1 MTDALVRIHQL
12 KKRWPS
18 SKNLALEIP
27 RLHIS
32 QSEKIAILGPSGS
45 GKTTLLKTISKDLK
59 IDEGHVYFLNQD
71 LEGWSALELSHYRA
85 VLPQSNEM
93 SFDLSVSLIVSL
105 GRVSRTSQSETEY
118 IVYQCLE
125 LCKASHLLDRS
136 YHQLSGGEKARVQMA
151 KVFAQLWD
159 VHGGALLV
167 DEPFAAL
174 DPYLQIFLLKSLS
187 QFVAQRSLSV
197 IAILHDVNHAMQFFD
212 RALLIKNGQVLMDT
226 QISEMQK
233 ESLEDLY
240 ENSFLEFK
248 TTHAE
253 RYFIAK

>member
-12 KKRWPS
+12 KKHWLS
-18 SKNLALEIP
+18 SNNLALDIP

-45 GKTTLLKTISKDLK
+45 GKTTFLKVISKDLK
-59 IDEGHVYFLNQD
+59 IDEGNIYFLNQD
-71 LEGWSALELSHYRA
+71 MEDWSALELSHHRA

-93 SFDLSVSLIVSL
+93 GFDLPVSLIVSL
-105 GRVSRTSQSETEY
+105 GRVSRTCQSETKY
-118 IVYQCLE
+118 IVCQCLE
-125 LCKASHLLDRS
+125 LCRATHLLDRS

-159 VHGGALLV
+159 VHGGALWI

-174 DPYLQIFLLKSLS
+174 DPFLQIFLLKSLN
-187 QFVAQRSLSV
+187 QFLSQRSLAV

-212 RALLIKNGQVLMDT
+212 RALLIKNGQLLMDT

-233 ESLEDLY
+233 ESLEELY

-248 TTHAE
+248 TTNAE

>member
-1 MTDALVRIHQL
+1 
-12 KKRWPS
+12 
-18 SKNLALEIP
+18 
-27 RLHIS
+27 
-32 QSEKIAILGPSGS
+32 
-45 GKTTLLKTISKDLK
+45 
-59 IDEGHVYFLNQD
+59 
-71 LEGWSALELSHYRA
+71 
-85 VLPQSNEM
+85 
-93 SFDLSVSLIVSL
+93 LIVSL
-105 GRVSRTSQSETEY
+105 GRVSRASQSETEY
-118 IVYQCLE
+118 IVCQCLE

-159 VHGGALLV
+159 VHGGALWI

-174 DPYLQIFLLKSLS
+174 DPFLQIFLLKSLN
-187 QFVAQRSLSV
+187 QFISQRSLAV

-248 TTHAE
+248 TINSE

>member
-12 KKRWPS
+12 KKRWPAS
-18 SKNLALEIP
+18 INLALDIP
-27 RLHIS
+27 QLDIDR
-32 QSEKIAILGPSGS
+32 SEKIAILGPSGS

-59 IDEGHVYFLNQD
+59 IDEGHVYFLNQE
-71 LEGWSALELSHYRA
+71 LEGWSALELSHHRA
-85 VLPQSNEM
+85 VLPQSNEIG
-93 SFDLSVSLIVSL
+93 FDLSVSLIVSL
-105 GRVSRTSQSETEY
+105 GRVSRSCQSETEY
-118 IVYQCLE
+118 ITYQCLE

-187 QFVAQRSLSV
+187 QFVTQRSLSV
-197 IAILHDVNHAMQFFD
+197 IAILHDVNHAMQFFE
-212 RALLIKNGQVLMDT
+212 RALLIKNGQLFMDT

-233 ESLEDLY
+233 EYLEDLY

>member
-12 KKRWPS
+12 KKRWSP
-18 SKNLALEIP
+18 SKNLALDIP
-27 RLHIS
+27 RLHIG

-45 GKTTLLKTISKDLK
+45 GKTTFLKILSKDLK
-59 IDEGHVYFLNQD
+59 IDEGNIYFLNQD
-71 LEGWSALELSHYRA
+71 LEDWSAFELSHHRA

-93 SFDLSVSLIVSL
+93 GFDLPVSLIVSL
-105 GRVSRTSQSETEY
+105 GRVSRTSQSDTEY
-118 IVYQCLE
+118 IVYQCLD

-174 DPYLQIFLLKSLS
+174 DPFLQIFLLKSLN
-187 QFVAQRSLSV
+187 QFVTQRSLAV

-212 RALLIKNGQVLMDT
+212 RALLIKNGQILMDT

-248 TTHAE
+248 TINAE

>member
-1 MTDALVRIHQL
+1 MTDGLVRIHQL

-18 SKNLALEIP
+18 SNNLALDIP
-27 RLHIS
+27 RLHID

-45 GKTTLLKTISKDLK
+45 GKTTFLKILSKDLK
-59 IDEGHVYFLNQD
+59 IDEGEIYFLNQD
-71 LEGWSALELSHYRA
+71 LEDWSALELSHHRA

-93 SFDLSVSLIVSL
+93 GFDLPVRLIVSL
-105 GRVSRTSQSETEY
+105 GRVSRTSQSDTEY
-118 IVYQCLE
+118 IVYQCLD

-174 DPYLQIFLLKSLS
+174 DPFLQIFLLKSLN
-187 QFVAQRSLSV
+187 QFISQRSLAV

-212 RALLIKNGQVLMDT
+212 RALLIKNGQLLMDT
-226 QISEMQK
+226 QLSEMHK

-240 ENSFLEFK
+240 ENSFLEFR
-248 TTHAE
+248 TINAE